1 MAKIFLYDTTLRDG
15 AQTEGISL
23 SLDDKL
29 KIAQRLDA
37 FGIDYIEGGW
47 PGSNPKDL
55 SFFKEVKKLALKYSK
70 IAAFGSTRR
79 ANHKVSED
87 ANIQALLDAKT
98 KTVTIFG
105 KSWDMHVTDVF
116 KTSLK
121 ENLAMVHD
129 SVAFLKEK
137 KLEVIYD
144 AEHFF
149 DGFKSNPEYALQT
162 VEEAARAGADVVVLC
177 DTNGGTL
184 PETVAAAFDEVRIR
198 IESALGIHCHND
210 MNLGV
215 ANSVAAVQH
224 GCVQVQGTING
235 YGERCGNADLTSV
248 VPILQT
254 KLGYQCVASK
264 KLGELTELSR
274 YVAEMCNMPLR
285 ANQPFVGTSAFA
297 HKGGVHID
305 AMAKN
310 AKTYEHIEPS
320 VVGNRRKFLVS
331 ELSGKTNIL
340 MKAREF
346 NVDLD
351 KETPETK
358 DILHKIRQLE
368 SEGYQF
374 EAAEASFELLMKKM
388 TGKYKKHFDVLGFK
402 VVDAEAAG
410 SGVVSE
416 ATVKLKVGAEEE
428 HTASSGDGPVN
439 ALDNALRKALKRFY
453 PVISTIHL
461 TDYKVRVV
469 NSQAGTAAKV
479 RVFIQF
485 QDGKDTWQTV
495 GVSANIIEASWLAL
509 VDAIEYKLHRG

>member
-1 MAKIFLYDTTLRDG
+1 M
-15 AQTEGISL
+15 
-23 SLDDKL
+23 
-29 KIAQRLDA
+29 
-37 FGIDYIEGGW
+37 
-47 PGSNPKDL
+47 
-55 SFFKEVKKLALKYSK
+55 
-70 IAAFGSTRR
+70 
-79 ANHKVSED
+79 
-87 ANIQALLDAKT
+87 
-98 KTVTIFG
+98 
-105 KSWDMHVTDVF
+105 
-116 KTSLK
+116 
-121 ENLAMVHD
+121 
-129 SVAFLKEK
+129 
-137 KLEVIYD
+137 
-144 AEHFF
+144 
-149 DGFKSNPEYALQT
+149 
-162 VEEAARAGADVVVLC
+162 
-177 DTNGGTL
+177 
-184 PETVAAAFDEVRIR
+184 
-198 IESALGIHCHND
+198 
-210 MNLGV
+210 
-215 ANSVAAVQH
+215 
-224 GCVQVQGTING
+224 
-235 YGERCGNADLTSV
+235 
-248 VPILQT
+248 
-254 KLGYQCVASK
+254 
-264 KLGELTELSR
+264 
-274 YVAEMCNMPLR
+274 
-285 ANQPFVGTSAFA
+285 
-297 HKGGVHID
+297 
-305 AMAKN
+305 
-310 AKTYEHIEPS
+310 
-320 VVGNRRKFLVS
+320 
-331 ELSGKTNIL
+331 
-340 MKAREF
+340 
-346 NVDLD
+346 DLD